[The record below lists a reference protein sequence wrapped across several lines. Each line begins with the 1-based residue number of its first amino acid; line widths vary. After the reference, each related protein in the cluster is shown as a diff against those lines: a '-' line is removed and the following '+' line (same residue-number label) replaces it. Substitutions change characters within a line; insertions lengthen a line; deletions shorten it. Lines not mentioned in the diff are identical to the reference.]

1 MLQFRYT
8 YVEKRLLHT
17 IWGTS
22 WTFSSRSI
30 AKPSPRVSTPSLKQ
44 TTNTSVESSER
55 LSGEAGDYLVRSGKS
70 QWPVDR
76 EIFEASYRLIE
87 E

>member
-1 MLQFRYT
+1 M
-8 YVEKRLLHT
+8 
-17 IWGTS
+17 
-22 WTFSSRSI
+22 
-30 AKPSPRVSTPSLKQ
+30 STPSLKQ